1 MNTDAVMIVDDNLGS
16 EIPRPSE
23 HEYKEQFI
31 LFCLCCSLVVLM
43 FCRPCSLHSH
53 TISSAAM

>member
-1 MNTDAVMIVDDNLGS
+1 MIVDDDLGS

-31 LFCLCCSLVVLM
+31 LFCLYCSLVALM
-43 FCRPCSLHSH
+43 FCWPCNLHSQP
-53 TISSAAM
+53 IFAAAM